1 MSSSSSSDSEVS
13 ERGGGP
19 QVGDG
24 HDSDS
29 APSHRSVS
37 PPPRQSRDSGELLR
51 NEESSPIKRRVSSSG
66 EDEARNTTQTGEFKD
81 VQDNLFG
88 DDSSEGE
95 GNERRITPKD
105 ISDESDEDGGG
116 GRERGD
122 EEEQQEEYEDI
133 PPTIIEGEGVA
144 VNMDMGSHN
153 PMFVRLP
160 NFLSVAK
167 RPFDPNYYEED
178 DDDDALDAEGRNRLK
193 LKVENTVRWR
203 SFVTEEG
210 EEMKESNAKMVKW
223 SDGSMSMHLGNEVFD
238 VQVMDVNDHNHLYIR
253 QGQGLVGQAVF
264 NTKINLRP
272 HSTESVTHKKMTMT
286 MAEKTRKSGQ
296 VKMISSVGKNPDSEK
311 QDHVRKE
318 EEALRA
324 AIRRETAQGRSRL
337 KSRYSG
343 LSSSF
348 LEGRDD
354 SDEES
359 LNAIK
364 RSYQKG
370 GRGGYDGPLIGASD
384 SDDSDGERRLKD
396 AQKDSDADSDDSD
409 LGQKKQQ
416 KKQIVTSD
424 EDSD

>member
-1 MSSSSSSDSEVS
+1 GMSSSSSDSEVS
-13 ERGGGP
+13 ERGVGP
-19 QVGDG
+19 VADG
-24 HDSDS
+24 NDSDS
-29 APSHRSVS
+29 APSHRSAS
-37 PPPRQSRDSGELLR
+37 PLHRTLKESDDD
-51 NEESSPIKRRVSSSG
+51 SSPIKRRGISSS
-66 EDEARNTTQTGEFKD
+66 EELDDEQITGHARGN
-81 VQDNLFG
+81 DNLFG
-88 DDSSEGE
+88 DDSSDGE
-95 GNERRITPKD
+95 RNAGKD
-105 ISDESDEDGGG
+105 SLKDESDENERD
-116 GRERGD
+116 REED
-122 EEEQQEEYEDI
+122 DAEQQDSDDDI

-144 VNMDMGSHN
+144 VNMDIGSHN

-167 RPFDPNYYEED
+167 RPFDPAYYEED

-193 LKVENTVRWR
+193 LKVENTIRWR
-203 SFVTEEG
+203 SFETEDG

-272 HSTESVTHKKMTMT
+272 HSTESVTHKKMTLT

-296 VKMISSVGKNPDSEK
+296 VKMISNVGKNPDAEK
-311 QDHVRKE
+311 QETVRKE

-324 AIRRETAQGRSRL
+324 AIRRETAQGRSRM
-337 KSRYSG
+337 KGRYSG

-348 LEGRDD
+348 LEGRED

-370 GRGGYDGPLIGASD
+370 GRYERPLIGASD
-384 SDDSDGERRLKD
+384 SDESDAERRLKD

-409 LGQKKQQ
+409 LRQKKQQ